1 MSEEGELKKRI
12 HKAYGELDDGI
23 CHEECLPNIDK
34 ILDVMWSE
42 FPKCSNCNFYV
53 GDGEDGHCTL
63 DDKVDSVGCPKDEWF
78 LRWKGKQ

>member
-34 ILDVMWSE
+34 IVAVMWSE
-42 FPKCSNCNFYV
+42 FPIKTGENFCLNMA
-53 GDGEDGHCTL
+53 DPSKWNELQD
-63 DDKVDSVGCPKDEWF
+63 WF
-78 LRWKGKQ
+78 LRWKGK

>member
-34 ILDVMWSE
+34 ILEAMWQE
-42 FPKCSNCNFYV
+42 FPKKTEETFEEGYEY
-53 GDGEDGHCTL
+53 DHDYY
-63 DDKVDSVGCPKDEWF
+63 DADAVDAWF
-78 LRWKGKQ
+78 LRWKGKHE

>member
-1 MSEEGELKKRI
+1 MSEGELKKRI

-34 ILDVMWSE
+34 ILDGMWSE
-42 FPKCSNCNFYV
+42 IPKTISWHMENPEDMK
-53 GDGEDGHCTL
+53 GDGFVRIPYKEFWDL
-63 DDKVDSVGCPKDEWF
+63 IEWV